1 MEDSTCIYM
10 MHMYFKTVD
19 SYLTY
24 NKTKGILYTFT
35 RKIMRST
42 TGRLENLD
50 FLISFDICELY
61 EI

>member
-1 MEDSTCIYM
+1 

-24 NKTKGILYTFT
+24 NITKGILYTFT

>member
-1 MEDSTCIYM
+1 

-35 RKIMRST
+35 RKIRRST